1 MEAQARRLMAQLPY
15 MRRYG
20 RALTGSTTSGDDL
33 VTRAVEA
40 ALSEPER
47 YNLESDDEPVTRRR
61 LYTLLNQLFDT
72 DTGANPGAHPTTMA
86 SSGEPGHPIETALSS
101 LPERERRVFLLV
113 SLEELSTPHAADVMG
128 VAADEAR
135 DALGRAQNAMREQL
149 VANILIVE
157 DDAIIAYDLTET
169 VLGMGH
175 KVCGTAATM
184 EEALAAA
191 AANQPSLALMDL
203 RLAHGGSGITTAQ
216 ALRETRALPI
226 IFVTAFAE
234 ELKQRGLDYLGP
246 VIKKPFTREQIERA
260 ITQAVFTPRPGDA
273 PPTLAGRSAG

>member
-20 RALTGSTTSGDDL
+20 RALTGSTTRGDDL
-33 VTRAVEA
+33 VTRGVEA
-40 ALSEPER
+40 ALTEPDR
-47 YNLESDDEPVTRRR
+47 YQLDIDDELVTRRR
-61 LYTLLNQLFDT
+61 LYTLLNTLFDT
-72 DTGANPGAHPTTMA
+72 DMSAGKLQPA
-86 SSGEPGHPIETALSS
+86 EPGHPIEAALNS
-101 LPERERRVFLLV
+101 LPEQEGRVFLLV
-113 SLEELSTPHAADVMG
+113 SLEELPTSQAAEVMG
-128 VAADEAR
+128 LTADEAR
-135 DALGRAQNAMREQL
+135 DALARAQNAMREQL

>member
-20 RALTGSTTSGDDL
+20 RALTGSTNRGDDL
-33 VTRAVEA
+33 VTLAVEA
-40 ALSEPER
+40 ALTEPER
-47 YNLESDDEPVTRRR
+47 YHLDTDDEPVTRRR
-61 LYTLLNQLFDT
+61 LYTLLNELFDA
-72 DTGANPGAHPTTMA
+72 DAGAAGAIVSPA
-86 SSGEPGHPIETALSS
+86 EPGHPIEAALSS
-101 LPERERRVFLLV
+101 LPEQERRVFLLV
-113 SLEELSTPHAADVMG
+113 SLEELSTPQAADVMG
-128 VAADEAR
+128 IHADEAR

>member
-20 RALTGSTTSGDDL
+20 RALTGSTTRGDDL

-40 ALSEPER
+40 AMTEPDR
-47 YNLESDDEPVTRRR
+47 YQLDTDDEPVTRRL
-61 LYTLLNQLFDT
+61 LYTLLNGLFDA
-72 DTGANPGAHPTTMA
+72 DMGAVGAAAMA
-86 SSGEPGHPIETALSS
+86 PAEPGHPIEAALSS
-101 LPERERRVFLLV
+101 LPEQERRVFLLV
-113 SLEELSTPHAADVMG
+113 SLEELSTPQAAEVMG
-128 VAADEAR
+128 IPSDEAR
-135 DALGRAQNAMREQL
+135 EALGRAQNAMREQL